1 MMLGVEMPVVERLV
15 QVLDIGICFQTDRIL
30 EQAEIQVSFTFDGK
44 LADVFSQQGNLSG
57 DVVVEEFS
65 LFLNQLSTH

>member
-30 EQAEIQVSFTFDGK
+30 EQAEIQVPFTFNGK
-44 LADVFSQQGNLSG
+44 LSDVFSQ
-57 DVVVEEFS
+57 
-65 LFLNQLSTH
+65 